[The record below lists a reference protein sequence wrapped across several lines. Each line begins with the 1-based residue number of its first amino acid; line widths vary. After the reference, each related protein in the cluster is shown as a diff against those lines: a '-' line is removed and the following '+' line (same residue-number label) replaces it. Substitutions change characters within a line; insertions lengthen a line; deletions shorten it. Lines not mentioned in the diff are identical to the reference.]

1 MKIHLFLGLMAMVS
15 IVFNKVSAQSPI
27 NKSECKHAM
36 KHGGIFNGKDS
47 ITLFEFIKNIET
59 VAGYKLNPNQIKWAQ
74 MDFERDDKNGN
85 GLLDMQE
92 MTKVW
97 SRHDTFFRFVYVSAQ
112 QPSIIKSECKYAMK
126 HGGIFNGKDSI
137 TLFEFIKNIETV
149 AGDKLNANQIKGAKM
164 DFERD
169 DKNAN
174 GLLDVQEM
182 IDQRLDKPEHLQMF
196 ELFDKNQDGFLNI
209 SEIRSF
215 TLGLLGN
222 SLDYLKTVITE
233 NFLERELRNKYLGP
247 DNQMDLEEYLRF
259 KVGSKARCFS

>member
-1 MKIHLFLGLMAMVS
+1 MMKIHLFFGLIAMAL
-15 IVFNKVSAQSPI
+15 IIFNKVSAQPLT
-27 NKSECKHAM
+27 M
-36 KHGGIFNGKDS
+36 
-47 ITLFEFIKNIET
+47 
-59 VAGYKLNPNQIKWAQ
+59 
-74 MDFERDDKNGN
+74 
-85 GLLDMQE
+85 
-92 MTKVW
+92 
-97 SRHDTFFRFVYVSAQ
+97 
-112 QPSIIKSECKYAMK
+112 KSECKYAMK

-137 TLFEFIKNIETV
+137 TLFEFIKNIEAV
-149 AGDKLNANQIKGAKM
+149 AGYRLRPNQIEGLKM

-169 DKNAN
+169 DKNDN

-182 IDQRLDKPEHLQMF
+182 IDQKLDKSEHLRMF

-209 SEIRSF
+209 SEIRTF

>member
-1 MKIHLFLGLMAMVS
+1 MKY
-15 IVFNKVSAQSPI
+15 
-27 NKSECKHAM
+27 
-36 KHGGIFNGKDS
+36 GGIFNGQDF

-59 VAGYKLNPNQIKWAQ
+59 VAGYKLNPNQIKGAQ
-74 MDFERDDKNGN
+74 MDFERN
-85 GLLDMQE
+85 
-92 MTKVW
+92 
-97 SRHDTFFRFVYVSAQ
+97 
-112 QPSIIKSECKYAMK
+112 
-126 HGGIFNGKDSI
+126 
-137 TLFEFIKNIETV
+137 
-149 AGDKLNANQIKGAKM
+149 
-164 DFERD
+164 

-182 IDQRLDKPEHLQMF
+182 IDQNLDKSEHIRMF

-233 NFLERELRNKYLGP
+233 DFLERELRNKYLGP

>member
-1 MKIHLFLGLMAMVS
+1 MKIHLFLGLIATAS
-15 IVFNKVSAQSPI
+15 IIFNKVSAQSPI
-27 NKSECKHAM
+27 NKSECK
-36 KHGGIFNGKDS
+36 
-47 ITLFEFIKNIET
+47 
-59 VAGYKLNPNQIKWAQ
+59 
-74 MDFERDDKNGN
+74 
-85 GLLDMQE
+85 
-92 MTKVW
+92 
-97 SRHDTFFRFVYVSAQ
+97 
-112 QPSIIKSECKYAMK
+112 YAMK
-126 HGGIFNGKDSI
+126 HGGIFNGQDYI

-149 AGDKLNANQIKGAKM
+149 AGDKLNANQIKAAKM

-182 IDQRLDKPEHLQMF
+182 IDQKLDKPEHLRMF

-247 DNQMDLEEYLRF
+247 DNQMDFEEYF
-259 KVGSKARCFS
+259 KWEAGSKTQCFS